1 MKLNFF
7 KNFAQLQNAIFLLLV
22 IAIFSILGTIIEQD
36 KSLDYYQNQYSSIF
50 FFDKVNLFQIII
62 FFGINHV
69 YRTWWFFTLL
79 FLFASC
85 LIICT
90 FLQQFPLLKLARRC
104 NFKFNVQE
112 FENQEYFTILNFFY
126 FFLILN
132 NFKAKKYNIFQQKR
146 IVYIYKGILGRF
158 APIVVHLA
166 MLLILIGN
174 VIAALGS
181 FNSQELIV
189 KGEIFQLQNII
200 TKNYF
205 SNLPENSVRIN
216 DFWIEYGQNNNVEQF
231 YSDLS
236 ILDKDGIEEIQ
247 KTINVNLPLR
257 FQALTFYQTDWNV
270 IGLRIKFNEQIYQLP
285 LNNLPQI
292 KNLNISWI
300 PINKLNNKGLIFII
314 NNLKGT
320 FSLYTNNGE
329 FLGTFTLGDSIIDNF
344 KLEVIEF
351 VNETGLQIKL
361 DPGIPLIFFG
371 FGLLMISSLISYFS
385 FTQFWL
391 SKTQNKFFISG
402 TANRAKLNLR
412 IEFLALIYDKE

>member
-1 MKLNFF
+1 MKLNFL
-7 KNFAQLQNAIFLLLV
+7 KNFAQLHNAIFLLLV
-22 IAIFSILGTIIEQD
+22 IATFSILGTIIEQD
-36 KSLDYYQNQYSSIF
+36 KSFNYYQNQYSSVL
-50 FFDKVNLFQIII
+50 FFDKINLFQLII

-69 YRTWWFFTLL
+69 YTTWWFFTLL
-79 FLFASC
+79 FLFGSC

-112 FENQEYFTILNFFY
+112 FENQEYFTILNTFY
-126 FFLILN
+126 YFLILN
-132 NFKAKKYNIFQQKR
+132 NFKIQKYNIFQQKK

-166 MLLILIGN
+166 MLLILTGN
-174 VIAALGS
+174 VIAAIGS

-189 KGEIFQLQNII
+189 KGEIFQLHNIV

-205 SNLPENSVRIN
+205 SNLPENSIRIN

-236 ILDKDGIEEIQ
+236 ILDKEGIEKIQ

-257 FQALTFYQTDWNV
+257 FKALTFYQTDWNV
-270 IGLRIKFNEQIYQLP
+270 VGLRIKFNNQIYQLP
-285 LNNLPQI
+285 LINLPQI
-292 KNLNISWI
+292 KNLNVSWI
-300 PINKLNNKGLIFII
+300 PIDNLNHKGLIFII

-320 FSLYTNNGE
+320 FSLYNNNGE
-329 FLGTFTLGDSIIDNF
+329 FLGTFSLGDAVIGNF
-344 KLEVIEF
+344 KLEVMEF

-391 SKTQNKFFISG
+391 SKNQNKLFIAG
-402 TANRAKLNLR
+402 TTNRAKLNLR
-412 IEFLALIYDKE
+412 IEFLRFIYDKE

>member
-132 NFKAKKYNIFQQKR
+132 SFKSKKYNIFQQKR
-146 IVYIYKGILGRF
+146 IVYVYKGILGRF

-320 FSLYTNNGE
+320 FSLYSNNGE

>member
-300 PINKLNNKGLIFII
+300 PINKLNDKGLIFII

-320 FSLYTNNGE
+320 FSLYSNNGE

>member
-146 IVYIYKGILGRF
+146 IVYVYKGILGRF

-320 FSLYTNNGE
+320 FSLYSNNGE

>member
-132 NFKAKKYNIFQQKR
+132 SFKSKKYNIFQQKR
-146 IVYIYKGILGRF
+146 IVYVYKGILGRF

-247 KTINVNLPLR
+247 RTINVNLPLR

-270 IGLRIKFNEQIYQLP
+270 IALRIKFNEQIYQLP

-320 FSLYTNNGE
+320 FSLYSNNGE

>member
-36 KSLDYYQNQYSSIF
+36 KSLEYYQNQYSSIF

-132 NFKAKKYNIFQQKR
+132 SFKSKKYNIFQQKR
-146 IVYIYKGILGRF
+146 IVYVYKGILGRF

-216 DFWIEYGQNNNVEQF
+216 DFWIEYGQNDNVEQF

-300 PINKLNNKGLIFII
+300 PINNLNNKGLIFII

-320 FSLYTNNGE
+320 FSLYSNNGE

>member
-1 MKLNFF
+1 MKLNFL
-7 KNFAQLQNAIFLLLV
+7 KNFAQLHNAIFLLLV
-22 IAIFSILGTIIEQD
+22 IATFSILGTIIEQD
-36 KSLDYYQNQYSSIF
+36 KSFNYYQNQYSSVF
-50 FFDKVNLFQIII
+50 FFDKINLFQIII

-69 YRTWWFFTLL
+69 YTTWWFFTLL
-79 FLFASC
+79 FLFGSC
-85 LIICT
+85 LIVCT

-112 FENQEYFTILNFFY
+112 FENQEYFTILNASY
-126 FFLILN
+126 YFLILN
-132 NFKAKKYNIFQQKR
+132 NFKIQKYNIFQQKR

-166 MLLILIGN
+166 MLLILTGN
-174 VIAALGS
+174 VIAAIGS

-189 KGEIFQLQNII
+189 KGEIFQLHNIV

-205 SNLPENSVRIN
+205 SNLPENSIRIN

-231 YSDLS
+231 YSDLT
-236 ILDKDGIEEIQ
+236 ILDKQGIEKIQ

-257 FQALTFYQTDWNV
+257 FKALTFYQTDWNV
-270 IGLRIKFNEQIYQLP
+270 VGLRIKFNNQIYQLP
-285 LNNLPQI
+285 LTNLPQI
-292 KNLNISWI
+292 KNLNVSWI
-300 PINKLNNKGLIFII
+300 PIDNLNNKGLIFII

-320 FSLYTNNGE
+320 FSLYNNNGE
-329 FLGTFTLGDSIIDNF
+329 FLGTFGLGDAVIGNF
-344 KLEVIEF
+344 KLEVMEF

-391 SKTQNKFFISG
+391 SKNQNKLFIAG
-402 TANRAKLNLR
+402 TTNRAKLNLR
-412 IEFLALIYDKE
+412 IEFLGFIYDKE

>member
-1 MKLNFF
+1 M
-7 KNFAQLQNAIFLLLV
+7 IV
-22 IAIFSILGTIIEQD
+22 
-36 KSLDYYQNQYSSIF
+36 
-50 FFDKVNLFQIII
+50 
-62 FFGINHV
+62 
-69 YRTWWFFTLL
+69 
-79 FLFASC
+79 
-85 LIICT
+85 CT

-112 FENQEYFTILNFFY
+112 FENQEYFTILNAFY
-126 FFLILN
+126 YFLILN
-132 NFKAKKYNIFQQKR
+132 NFKIQKYNIFQQKR

-166 MLLILIGN
+166 MLLILTGN
-174 VIAALGS
+174 VIAAIGS

-189 KGEIFQLQNII
+189 KGEIFQLHNIV

-205 SNLPENSVRIN
+205 SNLPENSIRIN
-216 DFWIEYGQNNNVEQF
+216 DFWIEYGESNNVEQF

-236 ILDKDGIEEIQ
+236 ILDKQGIEKIQ

-257 FQALTFYQTDWNV
+257 FKALTFYQTDWNV
-270 IGLRIKFNEQIYQLP
+270 VGLRIKFNNQIYQLP
-285 LNNLPQI
+285 LTNLPQT
-292 KNLNISWI
+292 KNLNVSWI
-300 PINKLNNKGLIFII
+300 PIDNLNNKGLIFII

-320 FSLYTNNGE
+320 FSLYNNNGE
-329 FLGTFTLGDSIIDNF
+329 FLGTFSLGDAVIGNF
-344 KLEVIEF
+344 KLEVMEF

-391 SKTQNKFFISG
+391 SKNQNKLFIAG
-402 TANRAKLNLR
+402 TTNRAKLNLR
-412 IEFLALIYDKE
+412 IEFLRFIYDKE

>member
-1 MKLNFF
+1 MKLNFL
-7 KNFAQLQNAIFLLLV
+7 KNFAQLHNAIFLLLV
-22 IAIFSILGTIIEQD
+22 IATFSILGTIIEQD
-36 KSLDYYQNQYSSIF
+36 KSLDYYQNQYSSVFLFNKI
-50 FFDKVNLFQIII
+50 NLFRIII

-69 YRTWWFFTLL
+69 YTTWWFFILL
-79 FLFASC
+79 FLFGSC

-112 FENQEYFTILNFFY
+112 FENQEYFAILNFFY
-126 FFLILN
+126 FFVILN
-132 NFKAKKYNIFQQKR
+132 NFFVEKYNIFQQKK
-146 IVYIYKGILGRF
+146 IVYAYKGILGRF
-158 APIVVHLA
+158 APIVVHFA
-166 MLLILIGN
+166 MLLILTGN
-174 VIAALGS
+174 IIAAFGS

-205 SNLPENSVRIN
+205 SNLPENSVRVN
-216 DFWIEYGQNNNVEQF
+216 DFWIEYGQNDNIEQF

-236 ILDKDGIEEIQ
+236 ILDKRGIEKIQ

-257 FQALTFYQTDWNV
+257 FEALTIYQTDWNV
-270 IGLRIKFNEQIYQLP
+270 VGLRIKFNNQIYQLP
-285 LNNLPQI
+285 LSNLPQV
-292 KNLNISWI
+292 KNLNVSWI
-300 PINKLNNKGLIFII
+300 PTGNLNNKGLIFII

-320 FSLYTNNGE
+320 FSLYSNNGE
-329 FLGTFTLGDSIIDNF
+329 FLGNFTLGDAIIENF
-344 KLEVIEF
+344 KLEVMEF

-391 SKTQNKFFISG
+391 SKNQNRFFIAG

-412 IEFLALIYDKE
+412 LEFLRLIYDKK

>member
-1 MKLNFF
+1 MKLNFL
-7 KNFAQLQNAIFLLLV
+7 KNFSQLHNAIFLLLV
-22 IAIFSILGTIIEQD
+22 IATFSILGTIIEQD
-36 KSLDYYQNQYSSIF
+36 KSLNYYQNNYSSVLF
-50 FFDKVNLFQIII
+50 FHKINLCQIII
-62 FFGINHV
+62 IFGINHV
-69 YRTWWFFTLL
+69 YTTWWFFTLL
-79 FLFASC
+79 FLFGSC

-112 FENQEYFTILNFFY
+112 FENQEYFTILNIFY

-132 NFKAKKYNIFQQKR
+132 NFKVQKYNIFQQKK

-166 MLLILIGN
+166 MLLILTGN
-174 VIAALGS
+174 IIAAFGS

-205 SNLPENSVRIN
+205 SNLPQDSLRIN

-236 ILDKDGIEEIQ
+236 ILDKQGVEKIQ

-257 FQALTFYQTDWNV
+257 FKALTFYQTDWNV
-270 IGLRIKFNEQIYQLP
+270 LGLRIKLNNHIYQLP
-285 LNNLPQI
+285 LRNLPQI
-292 KNLNISWI
+292 KNLNVSWI
-300 PINKLNNKGLIFII
+300 PIDNSNNKGLIFII

-320 FSLYTNNGE
+320 FSLYNENGE
-329 FLGTFTLGDSIIDNF
+329 FLGTFTLGDI
-344 KLEVIEF
+344 VIENFQLEGLEF
-351 VNETGLQIKL
+351 VSETGLQIKF

-391 SKTQNKFFISG
+391 SKSQSKFFIAG
-402 TANRAKLNLR
+402 TTNRAKLNLR
-412 IEFLALIYDKE
+412 IEFLRLIYDKE

>member
-146 IVYIYKGILGRF
+146 IVYVYKGILGRF

-300 PINKLNNKGLIFII
+300 PINKLNDKGLIFII

-320 FSLYTNNGE
+320 FSLYSNNGE

>member
-7 KNFAQLQNAIFLLLV
+7 KNFAQLHNAIFLLLV

-36 KSLDYYQNQYSSIF
+36 KSLDYYQNQYSSVF
-50 FFDKVNLFQIII
+50 FFNKINLFQIII

-146 IVYIYKGILGRF
+146 IVYVYKGILGRF

-236 ILDKDGIEEIQ
+236 ILDKDGIEKIQ

-270 IGLRIKFNEQIYQLP
+270 IGLRIKFNDQIYQLP

-320 FSLYTNNGE
+320 FSLYSNNGE

-344 KLEVIEF
+344 KLEVMEF

>member
-90 FLQQFPLLKLARRC
+90 FLQQLPLLKLARRC

-132 NFKAKKYNIFQQKR
+132 NFKTKKYNIFQQKR

-166 MLLILIGN
+166 MLLILSGN

-205 SNLPENSVRIN
+205 SNLPENSLRIN

-320 FSLYTNNGE
+320 FSLYSNNGE

>member
-1 MKLNFF
+1 MKLKFF

-50 FFDKVNLFQIII
+50 FFDKINLFQIII

-146 IVYIYKGILGRF
+146 IVYVYKGILGRF

-270 IGLRIKFNEQIYQLP
+270 IGLRIKFNEQVYQLP

-320 FSLYTNNGE
+320 FSLYSNNGE

-344 KLEVIEF
+344 KLEVMEF

-412 IEFLALIYDKE
+412 IEFLAFIYDKE

>member
-1 MKLNFF
+1 MKLNFL
-7 KNFAQLQNAIFLLLV
+7 KNFAQLHNAIFLLLV
-22 IAIFSILGTIIEQD
+22 IATFSILGTIIEQD
-36 KSLDYYQNQYSSIF
+36 KSLDYYQNQYSSVFLFNKI
-50 FFDKVNLFQIII
+50 NLFRIII

-69 YRTWWFFTLL
+69 YTTWWFFILL
-79 FLFASC
+79 FLFGSC

-112 FENQEYFTILNFFY
+112 FENQEYFAILNFFY
-126 FFLILN
+126 FFVILN
-132 NFKAKKYNIFQQKR
+132 NFFVEKYNIFQQKK
-146 IVYIYKGILGRF
+146 IVYAYKGILGRF
-158 APIVVHLA
+158 APIVVHFA
-166 MLLILIGN
+166 MLLILTGN
-174 VIAALGS
+174 IIAAFGS

-205 SNLPENSVRIN
+205 SNLPENSVRVN
-216 DFWIEYGQNNNVEQF
+216 DFWIEYGQNNNIEQF

-236 ILDKDGIEEIQ
+236 ILDKRGIEKIQ
-247 KTINVNLPLR
+247 KTISVNLPLR
-257 FQALTFYQTDWNV
+257 FEDLTIYQTDWNV
-270 IGLRIKFNEQIYQLP
+270 VGLRIKFNNQIYQLP
-285 LNNLPQI
+285 LSNLPQV
-292 KNLNISWI
+292 KNLNVSWI
-300 PINKLNNKGLIFII
+300 PTGNLNNKGLIFII

-320 FSLYTNNGE
+320 FSLYSNNGE
-329 FLGTFTLGDSIIDNF
+329 FLGSFTLGDAIIENF
-344 KLEVIEF
+344 KLEVMEF

-391 SKTQNKFFISG
+391 SKNQNKFFIAG

-412 IEFLALIYDKE
+412 IEFLGLIYDKE

>member
-1 MKLNFF
+1 MKLNFL
-7 KNFAQLQNAIFLLLV
+7 KNFAQLHNAIFLLLV
-22 IAIFSILGTIIEQD
+22 IATFSILGTIIEQD
-36 KSLDYYQNQYSSIF
+36 KSFNYYQNQYSSVF
-50 FFDKVNLFQIII
+50 FFDKINLFQIII

-69 YRTWWFFTLL
+69 YTTWWFFTLL
-79 FLFASC
+79 FLFGSC
-85 LIICT
+85 LIVCT

-132 NFKAKKYNIFQQKR
+132 SFKSKKYNIFQQKR
-146 IVYIYKGILGRF
+146 IVYVYKGILGRF
-158 APIVVHLA
+158 APFVVHLA

-320 FSLYTNNGE
+320 FSLYSNNGE

>member
-79 FLFASC
+79 FLFGSC
-85 LIICT
+85 LIVCT

-236 ILDKDGIEEIQ
+236 ILDKDGIEKIQ
-247 KTINVNLPLR
+247 KTNNVNLPLR

-300 PINKLNNKGLIFII
+300 PINKLNDKGLIFII

-320 FSLYTNNGE
+320 FSLYSNNGE

>member
-1 MKLNFF
+1 MKLNFL
-7 KNFAQLQNAIFLLLV
+7 KNFAQLHNAIFLLLV
-22 IAIFSILGTIIEQD
+22 IATFSILGTIIEQD
-36 KSLDYYQNQYSSIF
+36 KSFNYYQNQYSSVF
-50 FFDKVNLFQIII
+50 FFDKINLFQIII

-69 YRTWWFFTLL
+69 YTTWWFFTLL
-79 FLFASC
+79 FLFGSC
-85 LIICT
+85 LIVCT

-112 FENQEYFTILNFFY
+112 FENQEYFTILNASY
-126 FFLILN
+126 YFLILN
-132 NFKAKKYNIFQQKR
+132 NFKIQKYNIFQQKR

-166 MLLILIGN
+166 MLLILTGN
-174 VIAALGS
+174 VIAAIGS

-189 KGEIFQLQNII
+189 KGEIFQLHNIV

-205 SNLPENSVRIN
+205 SNLPENSIRIN

-236 ILDKDGIEEIQ
+236 ILDKQGIEKIQ

-257 FQALTFYQTDWNV
+257 FKALTFYQTDWNV
-270 IGLRIKFNEQIYQLP
+270 VGLRIKFNNQIYQLP
-285 LNNLPQI
+285 LTNLPQI
-292 KNLNISWI
+292 KNLNVSWI
-300 PINKLNNKGLIFII
+300 PIDNLNNKGLIFII

-320 FSLYTNNGE
+320 FSLYNNNGE
-329 FLGTFTLGDSIIDNF
+329 FLGTFGLGDAVIGNF
-344 KLEVIEF
+344 KLEVMEF

-391 SKTQNKFFISG
+391 SKNQNKLFIAG
-402 TANRAKLNLR
+402 TTNRAKLNLR
-412 IEFLALIYDKE
+412 IEFLGFIYDKE

>member
-50 FFDKVNLFQIII
+50 FFDKVSLFQIII

-146 IVYIYKGILGRF
+146 IVYVYKGILGRF

-216 DFWIEYGQNNNVEQF
+216 DFWIEYGQNSNVEQF

-257 FQALTFYQTDWNV
+257 FHALTFYQTDWNV
-270 IGLRIKFNEQIYQLP
+270 IGLRIRFNEQIYQLP
-285 LNNLPQI
+285 LNNLPQV

-300 PINKLNNKGLIFII
+300 PINELNNKGLIFII

-320 FSLYTNNGE
+320 FSLYSNNGE

-391 SKTQNKFFISG
+391 SRTQNKFFISG

>member
-132 NFKAKKYNIFQQKR
+132 SFKSKKYNIFQQKR
-146 IVYIYKGILGRF
+146 IVYVYKGILGRF

-247 KTINVNLPLR
+247 RTINVNLPLR

-320 FSLYTNNGE
+320 FSLYSNNGE

>member
-257 FQALTFYQTDWNV
+257 FQALTLYQTDWNV

-320 FSLYTNNGE
+320 FSLYSNNGE